1 MTQPQQP
8 FGEARA
14 CPGACAYCGRPLGD
28 TTVSMIDGRLYH
40 WQCTMPPAELVSRRF
55 PSPLV
60 ETAEPVDAAEL
71 LRGHERRLA
80 ALEDAV
86 RRLTDRLDA
95 ATKAQAL

>member
-8 FGEARA
+8 FGEARCTDA
-14 CPGACAYCGRPLGD
+14 REPAVPYQQPVVGRVAYAPDANRQRIPDGSAFPPPL
-28 TTVSMIDGRLYH
+28 R
-40 WQCTMPPAELVSRRF
+40 
-55 PSPLV
+55 

>member
-8 FGEARA
+8 FGEARCTDA
-14 CPGACAYCGRPLGD
+14 REPAVPYQQPVVGRVAYAPDANRQRIPDGSAFPPPL
-28 TTVSMIDGRLYH
+28 R
-40 WQCTMPPAELVSRRF
+40 
-55 PSPLV
+55 

-80 ALEDAV
+80 ALEDSV

>member
-1 MTQPQQP
+1 MTQLQQP

-55 PSPLV
+55 PA
-60 ETAEPVDAAEL
+60 AEPVDAAA
-71 LRGHERRLA
+71 HERRIA
-80 ALEDAV
+80 ALEDEC
-86 RRLTDRLDA
+86 RRLRAEVDRLS
-95 ATKAQAL
+95 KAQAV

>member
-1 MTQPQQP
+1 VTQPQQP
-8 FGEARA
+8 FGEARCTDA
-14 CPGACAYCGRPLGD
+14 REPAVPYQQPVVGRVAYAPDANRQRIPDGSAFPPPL
-28 TTVSMIDGRLYH
+28 R
-40 WQCTMPPAELVSRRF
+40 
-55 PSPLV
+55 